1 MNTLFT
7 GGLSLKKV
15 LVASLVWG
23 LILTGCS
30 DSEKKS
36 TAKPSFDVEKL
47 TQSAWLYSAL
57 PENTVA
63 YARVPNPWA
72 GFSAK
77 EDSFK
82 YALGNEH
89 HVKAVK
95 QIQKGVHDNII
106 SHLRDEVKPLAQFYV
121 EHTKGPVELAFVSQN
136 GQPVVFVG
144 TRLDYSDDKS
154 FNAAFSELVKNRP
167 NAYVM
172 PQEGEA
178 KGIVSFGRGA
188 AVYYR
193 YNSSEQQ
200 LLLISGMGTSVTS
213 LENAAS
219 TIKPNQK
226 HEMLKLEGDI
236 DSSHEGLFFWASP
249 KNALPFMQMGMQPQ
263 QLAKLKELGFDKAEG
278 VAFGYGVSG
287 GKTRLKLLL
296 DMPIDDQNR
305 YLPAV
310 SNTINVKSVG
320 TPKWAS
326 VVSIPTAEQS
336 EKLITKLYEA
346 GVEDVQSWQDIN
358 TGMEKEIGLSLE
370 TLLNTFGPEVTFFSD
385 KVGMFAAVS
394 YNEGSID
401 ALLKK
406 ARESVEVEYKTYSKN
421 STEIHHLS
429 IAALGGANDFDSQ
442 SNGESKLPVALMKNY
457 HENIFWVVEGG
468 QVIFA
473 SVPQLLLERQ
483 ERGADTSIGDWLKSQ
498 QGYNPE
504 GTLLGF
510 SSSVDGLSRSSYHYY
525 LELLMILS
533 DLTGADVD
541 LLSFP
546 TANQLGFPEKGAIS
560 FGLRSDK
567 SILGLEF
574 AFENG
579 GTDLLH
585 GLGST
590 SSVAVIGI
598 LAAVAIPAY
607 QDYTVRAQMSAATY
621 AAEAVKVQITQAL
634 MLGAKVEDLDNGYES
649 IQAAEEYENSVIEKI
664 VVNDG
669 VITMFFKNERLGYG
683 PQTLVYVP
691 MFDGDRITYW
701 DCTGGTVKE
710 KFRPVRCR

>member
-1 MNTLFT
+1 MKTLFT

-15 LVASLVWG
+15 LIASLVWG

-36 TAKPSFDVEKL
+36 VAKPNFDVETI
-47 TQSAWLYSAL
+47 TQSGWLYGSL

-63 YARVPNPWA
+63 YARVPNPWT

-82 YALGNEH
+82 YALGNKE
-89 HVKAVK
+89 HVKAIK
-95 QIQKGVHDNII
+95 QIQQGVQNNII
-106 SHLRDEVKPLAQFYV
+106 SKLGDEVKPLVQFYV

-136 GQPVVFVG
+136 GQPVVFAG
-144 TRLDYSDDKS
+144 TRLDYKDDKS
-154 FNAAFSELVKNRP
+154 FNEAFAELMNSVP
-167 NAYVM
+167 NATLL
-172 PQEGEA
+172 PQESEA
-178 KGIVSFGRGA
+178 NGIVSFGPGA
-188 AVYYR
+188 ALYYR
-193 YNSSEQQ
+193 YDSSEQQ
-200 LLLISGMGTSVTS
+200 LLLISGMGASVTS

-219 TIKPNQK
+219 TIKANQK
-226 HEMLKLEGDI
+226 HEMLKLEQDI
-236 DSSHEGLFFWASP
+236 DSSHEGLFVWASP
-249 KNALPFMQMGMQPQ
+249 KNAMPFMQMGMQPQ
-263 QLAKLKELGFDKAEG
+263 QLAKLKEFGLDKAEG
-278 VAFGYGVSG
+278 LAFGYGVSG
-287 GKTRLKLLL
+287 GKTRLKLLV

-310 SNTINVKSVG
+310 SNDISVKSVG

-326 VVSIPTAEQS
+326 VISIPTAEQT
-336 EKLITKLYEA
+336 EKLVTKFYNSGA
-346 GVEDVQSWQDIN
+346 DDAKSWQEIN
-358 TGMEKEIGLSLE
+358 RNVEKAIGLSLE
-370 TLLNTFGPEVTFFSD
+370 ALLNTVGPEVTFFSD
-385 KVGMFAAVS
+385 KVGMFAAIS
-394 YNEGSID
+394 HNKDNIET
-401 ALLKK
+401 LLK
-406 ARESVEVEYKTYSKN
+406 RVQESAGVEYKIYNKN
-421 STEIHHLS
+421 TTEIHHLS
-429 IAALGGANDFDSQ
+429 IAAGSGDDSLELQTSGAPNLGFA
-442 SNGESKLPVALMKNY
+442 VMKNY
-457 HENIFWVVEGG
+457 HENIFWVVEGN
-468 QVIFA
+468 QMIFA

-483 ERGADTSIGDWLKSQ
+483 ERGADTSIDDWFKTE
-498 QGYNPE
+498 QGYNPQ
-504 GTLLGF
+504 GSLLGF
-510 SSSVDGLSRSSYHYY
+510 SSSVEDLSRSSYHYY

-533 DLTGADVD
+533 DLSGAEVD

-546 TANQLGFPEKGAIS
+546 TANQLGFPEKGSIS

-590 SSVAVIGI
+590 SSIAVIGI

-621 AAEAVKVQITQAL
+621 AVEAVKIQITEAL
-634 MLGAKVEDLDNGYES
+634 MLGAEIEDLDNGYES
-649 IQAAEEYENSVIEKI
+649 IQAAEDYENSVIEKI

-691 MFDGDRITYW
+691 MFDGKRITYW
-701 DCTGGTVKE
+701 DCTGGTVAE
-710 KFRPVRCR
+710 KYRPVQCR

>member
-1 MNTLFT
+1 MNTIFT
-7 GGLSLKKV
+7 GVLSLKKV

-30 DSEKKS
+30 ESEKKS
-36 TAKPSFDVEKL
+36 VAKPSFKVESL
-47 TQSAWLYSAL
+47 TKSGWLYGSL

-63 YARVPNPWA
+63 YARVPNPWS

-77 EDSFK
+77 DDSFK
-82 YALGNEH
+82 YALGNEK

-95 QIQKGVHDNII
+95 QIQQGVQDNVI
-106 SHLRDEVKPLAQFYV
+106 SKLEDEVKPLAQFYV
-121 EHTKGPVELAFVSQN
+121 EHTKGPVEVAFVSQN
-136 GQPVVFVG
+136 GQPVVFMA
-144 TRLDYSDDKS
+144 TRLDYSDDNS
-154 FNAAFSELVKNRP
+154 FNAAFSELVKAIP
-167 NAYVM
+167 NASVM
-172 PQEGEA
+172 PQENETQ
-178 KGIVSFGRGA
+178 GIVSFGPGA
-188 AVYYR
+188 AVYYH
-193 YNSSEQQ
+193 YDSSEQQ
-200 LLLISGMGTSVTS
+200 FLLISGMGTSVTS

-219 TIKPNQK
+219 SIKPNQK
-226 HEMLKLEGDI
+226 HEMLKLEQEI
-236 DSSHEGLFFWASP
+236 DSSHEGLFVWASP
-249 KNALPFMQMGMQPQ
+249 KNAMPFMQMGMNPQ
-263 QLAKLKELGFDKAEG
+263 QLAKLKEFSIDKAEG
-278 VAFGYGVSG
+278 LAFGYGVSG
-287 GKTRLKLLL
+287 GKTRLKLLV

-310 SNTINVKSVG
+310 SNDITIQSVG

-326 VVSIPTAEQS
+326 VISIPTAEQTK
-336 EKLITKLYEA
+336 KLINKLHQEGIDGVKSWEA
-346 GVEDVQSWQDIN
+346 IN
-358 TGMEKEIGLSLE
+358 QNTQRELGSSIE
-370 TLLNTFGPEVTFFSD
+370 TLLNTFGPEVVIFKD
-385 KVGMFAAVS
+385 RVGIFAAVTYTPS
-394 YNEGSID
+394 D
-401 ALLKK
+401 VAALMKK
-406 ARESVEVEYKTYSKN
+406 AQETATVDYKTYQQGN
-421 STEIHHLS
+421 TEIHHLAMS
-429 IAALGGANDFDSQ
+429 PIGDGLGVNSSDGSEF
-442 SNGESKLPVALMKNY
+442 GPTLLRNY
-457 HENIFWVVEGG
+457 RENVFWTIEGD

-483 ERGADTSIGDWLKSQ
+483 ERGADTSIVDWFKAE

-510 SSSVDGLSRSSYHYY
+510 SSSVEDLSRSSYHYY

-533 DLTGADVD
+533 DLSGAEVD

-590 SSVAVIGI
+590 SSIAVIGI

-621 AAEAVKVQITQAL
+621 SAEAVKVQITQAL
-634 MLGAKVEDLDNGYES
+634 MLGAEMEELDNGFES
-649 IQAAEEYENSVIEKI
+649 IQAAEDYENSVIEKI

-701 DCTGGTVKE
+701 DCTGGTVEE
-710 KFRPVRCR
+710 KFRPARCR